1 MKFSQKA
8 FRAAAAALSAL
19 LLAGCTGML
28 WLSYVQNGK
37 ISFEDGRTFRIGD
50 ALNQYQYCKKN
61 TESWTV
67 ESGDGGHRVLF
78 SCHTTGEDDLETERT
93 PDPSLVLNVE
103 FLIPSWS
110 LKYDVSRVWYAVDL
124 ADGTD
129 PAAQAV
135 MKTANPHE
143 SLREIA
149 LGRDVSIPP
158 DEFMK
163 WAADGGCLSAG
174 RWNTESRWP
183 QSRGRNAASSRRRL
197 GQSVR
202 LLTSPG
208 CPRSIVRLNHAKS
221 PCLKLK
227 LLFRIG
233 II

>member
-67 ESGDGGHRVLF
+67 ESGDGGHENSESPRI
-78 SCHTTGEDDLETERT
+78 SPGDCAWPGCEHSARR
-93 PDPSLVLNVE
+93 
-103 FLIPSWS
+103 I
-110 LKYDVSRVWYAVDL
+110 
-124 ADGTD
+124 
-129 PAAQAV
+129 
-135 MKTANPHE
+135 HE
-143 SLREIA
+143 
-149 LGRDVSIPP
+149 V
-158 DEFMK
+158 
-163 WAADGGCLSAG
+163 AADGGCLSAG

>member
-1 MKFSQKA
+1 
-8 FRAAAAALSAL
+8 
-19 LLAGCTGML
+19 ML

-135 MKTANPHE
+135 MKTRRIHE
-143 SLREIA
+143 
-149 LGRDVSIPP
+149 V
-158 DEFMK
+158 
-163 WAADGGCLSAG
+163 AADGGCLSAG

>member
-163 WAADGGCLSAG
+163 WQQMVGAYLLGGGTPKADGPKAEDGTPL
-174 RWNTESRWP
+174 P
-183 QSRGRNAASSRRRL
+183 
-197 GQSVR
+197 
-202 LLTSPG
+202 PG
-208 CPRSIVRLNHAKS
+208 EGWVNL
-221 PCLKLK
+221 
-227 LLFRIG
+227 
-233 II
+233 